1 MGRSS
6 GFLSW
11 LGGRR
16 LREVC
21 TGLKRKDEGRRDRK
35 VVVESIL
42 IPQNIRWLKIA
53 AIFVVSATKSRCLV
67 KSETRGLKTSLWV
80 LTISRLFQSLRII
93 VSLLPFSQHAATFRE
108 NVLNLILLLCYLAR
122 CSPVRSIIVDPE
134 NEFEII
140 AKVTESTECD
150 FLSCKFTFSSS
161 GLKKKMSSCFKNS
174 AFLPR
179 GEVVCFELYWSE
191 CPEAVG
197 MKLNKFLKIDWRSP
211 SNAWG
216 IVLLCASL
224 PPTKILSAY
233 NSN

>member
-1 MGRSS
+1 MN
-6 GFLSW
+6 L
-11 LGGRR
+11 LTKTEKKERR
-16 LREVC
+16 EEAPGSYPGWVDGDSERYAP
-21 TGLKRKDEGRRDRK
+21 RKDEGRRDRK
-35 VVVESIL
+35 VVVGVESIL
-42 IPQNIRWLKIA
+42 IPQKIRWLKIA
-53 AIFVVSATKSRCLV
+53 AIFVVSAIKSRWFHNEANCHLSGS
-67 KSETRGLKTSLWV
+67 KPLYHC
-80 LTISRLFQSLRII
+80 
-93 VSLLPFSQHAATFRE
+93 FSAATFRE

-122 CSPVRSIIVDPE
+122 CSPVQSIIVDPE

-174 AFLPR
+174 AFPPR